1 MTNKQMEKKIRQAF
15 INATPNQAGRM
26 VNGSQLSG
34 TTIRKGAGKP
44 MKSVRTPIQF
54 RAIAALAATIAVAV
68 LVAGVLSLPNINA
81 GPAVRPNGDSQN
93 TVLPDNTPLQSDNA
107 ITLAQDYVK
116 KNAPQLLNDADWDW
130 EYVSLGDTVV
140 QQFELDGKPYDFI
153 VNVYPDGIISSHYDD
168 ETMAGN
174 TGVQAIGIDAA
185 LAAVKEY
192 SNTLSIYLDLSA
204 LTPDTVDWE
213 FDDEN
218 KSYYYEIDVNYDTY
232 EVEFIVRADNGQVLK
247 CKVEE
252 YDRPVDTQGP
262 PLNTEGPPVNTEGPP
277 VQNPTQNPSTD
288 KITSEQAVEIALQYT
303 GFSKDSTA
311 IRVEEDFDDKVP
323 HYDVELKADGYEF
336 DFEIRLSDGEILDV
350 DKEYDDDASNKPTT
364 PPDGAIGS
372 ALAIQT
378 ALDSVGLKASDVWDL
393 ECEADTDDA
402 VKHYDVSFHYSGYEY
417 DIEVHMYQP
426 LVLNAEKEPID

>member
-15 INATPNQAGRM
+15 TNATPMKVGRLD
-26 VNGSQLSG
+26 NGSVLSDE
-34 TTIRKGAGKP
+34 TIRKGADQP

-68 LVAGVLSLPNINA
+68 LVAGVLSLPNSNA
-81 GPAVRPNGDSQN
+81 GPAARPDGDSQN
-93 TVLPDNTPLQSDNA
+93 TVLPDNTLLQSSDA
-107 ITLAQDYVK
+107 ITLAKEYVK
-116 KNAPQLLNDADWDW
+116 KNAPQLLADADWDW

-140 QQFELDGKPYDFI
+140 QQFELDSKPYDFI
-153 VNVYPDGIISSHYDD
+153 VNVYPDGIITSHYDD
-168 ETMAGN
+168 ETMASNLGI
-174 TGVQAIGIDAA
+174 QAIGIDAA

-192 SNTLSIYLDLSA
+192 SNTLSIYLDFSA
-204 LTPDTVDWE
+204 LTPDSVDWE

-218 KSYYYEIDVNYDTY
+218 KSYYYEINVNHGTY

-247 CKVEE
+247 CKMEDYE
-252 YDRPVDTQGP
+252 RPVDTQGP
-262 PLNTEGPPVNTEGPP
+262 PLNTEGPPV
-277 VQNPTQNPSTD
+277 QNPSTA

-303 GFSKDSTA
+303 GFSKDSSI

-323 HYDVELKADGYEF
+323 HYDVELKSEGYEF
-336 DFEIRLSDGEILDV
+336 DFEIRLTDGTILDV
-350 DKEYDDDASNKPTT
+350 EKEFDDDYTPETTT
-364 PPDGAIGS
+364 PPDGNIGS

-378 ALDSVGLKASDVWDL
+378 ALNSVGLKASDVWDL
-393 ECEADTDDA
+393 ECEANTDDGI
-402 VKHYDVSFHYSGYEY
+402 KHYDVSFSYSGYEY

>member
-15 INATPNQAGRM
+15 INATPSQAGHM
-26 VNGSQLSG
+26 TDGSLLSG
-34 TTIRKGAGKP
+34 ETIRKGADKP
-44 MKSVRTPIQF
+44 MKSVKTPIQF
-54 RAIAALAATIAVAV
+54 RAIAALAATVAVAV
-68 LVAGVLSLPNINA
+68 LVAGVLSLPNTNG
-81 GPAVRPNGDSQN
+81 GPAAQPGGDSQN
-93 TVLPDNTPLQSDNA
+93 TVLPDNTPLKSDDA
-107 ITLAQDYVK
+107 VALAQDYVK

-130 EYVSLGDTVV
+130 EFVQLGDVTVR
-140 QQFELDGKPYDFI
+140 QFELDGKPYDFI
-153 VNVYPDGIISSHYDD
+153 VNVYPDGIIGSHYDD
-168 ETMAGN
+168 EVMAGN
-174 TGVQAIGIDAA
+174 TGLQAIGIDAA

-192 SNTLSIYLDLSA
+192 SNKLNINLNLPA
-204 LTPDTVDWE
+204 LTPDSVDWE

-218 KSYYYEIDVNYDTY
+218 RSYYYEIDVKCDTY
-232 EVEFIVRADNGQVLK
+232 EVEFTVRTDTGEVLK
-247 CKVEE
+247 HEVDD
-252 YDRPVDTQGP
+252 YDLPIDTQ
-262 PLNTEGPPVNTEGPP
+262 GPPVNTEGPP
-277 VQNPTQNPSTD
+277 VQNPQQNPPAD
-288 KITSEQAVEIALQYT
+288 KITSDQAVEIALQYT